1 MAWFAL
7 AKRLTLPFA
16 RPLPRPFTGKCWA
29 ASSGF
34 WKCLFRLR
42 TQTESL
48 ESDKPNVYR
57 VIAKVGAVL
66 LRKIQKFNHREPFS
80 VWPLWSSSWSVYKFM
95 GRSNKLSLL
104 LNQPELITKWILA
117 ISTLLASLNWISLL
131 RQHHGPAP
139 WASNLDQLPA
149 WMDGPLQKW
158 TSALFANKAF
168 G

>member
-80 VWPLWSSSWSVYKFM
+80 VWPLWSSSVLISLQVYGSEQQTQFTLESAWTDYQVDPGNQHTTSFFK
-95 GRSNKLSLL
+95 
-104 LNQPELITKWILA
+104 LNQPIETASWA
-117 ISTLLASLNWISLL
+117 STLSQQLGPASSLNGWPTPKVNERIV
-131 RQHHGPAP
+131 RH
-139 WASNLDQLPA
+139 
-149 WMDGPLQKW
+149 
-158 TSALFANKAF
+158 
-168 G
+168 